1 MSARN
6 LADALVLGLH
16 RRFLAL
22 APREFRARFGVEL
35 LDCAERALDDA
46 HGERGALASFLGG
59 LRSAADV
66 ATNALALR
74 CETQNMKTTLLVLPL
89 ALLVSFFT
97 AYIDAN
103 QSEVQPAVGLLMLGG
118 ALFAYFDS
126 RRAWLW
132 WLVLGSSIP
141 CARVWM
147 DLHGQGGDQG
157 PFMAT
162 FLAFLPAGFGT
173 LLGSALRVLRGRK
186 PSGGA
191 PA

>member
-1 MSARN
+1 AR
-6 LADALVLGLH
+6 
-16 RRFLAL
+16 R
-22 APREFRARFGVEL
+22 
-35 LDCAERALDDA
+35 
-46 HGERGALASFLGG
+46 ERGARASFFGG

-74 CETQNMKTTLLVLPL
+74 CESPTMKTTLLVLPL
-89 ALLVSFFT
+89 ALLIAFGT
-97 AYIDAN
+97 AYIDAG
-103 QSEVQPAVGLLMLGG
+103 QDEVQPAVLLLFIAG

-147 DLHGQGGDQG
+147 DLHGQGGYQG
-157 PFMAT
+157 PFFAT

-173 LLGSALRVLRGRK
+173 LLGFGLRVMRGRK
-186 PSGGA
+186 PSAGA